1 MARRP
6 SRRRTARQYSLPA
19 PTGGWNARDNI
30 AAMPPLDAVIL
41 DNWFPSTGY
50 LQVRNGNTEFA
61 DGVGVGS
68 VFALMAYSSG
78 TANEF
83 FAASETNIYD
93 ITSGGTASSVV
104 SSMTNG
110 QWQYVNYTTSGGSFL
125 LAVNGADTPREY
137 DGTNWSASTISAS
150 GLTTANLINI
160 WVHKNRIWFVEKDTL
175 DAWYLST
182 GAIAGTAVK
191 FPLGAVFQ
199 LGGEL
204 IAGGSWSRDGGDG
217 MDDLQVFIT
226 SNGEVAVYQGTDPAS
241 ADTFAL
247 VGVFRIGRPLGYRC
261 VEKFGA
267 DLIVVTDQGY
277 LPLSQVLRL
286 DPSQAEAQAISDK
299 IRDAVSE
306 AARSYGGNFGWQAIS
321 YPKGNWG
328 LFNVPTSEG
337 EQARQH
343 VVNVLTGAWCR
354 FTGMNAVCWEVFND
368 DLYFGGQ
375 NGFVYKADSGESDDG
390 DPVNADC
397 LQAFTDAGLPGTMKR
412 YTMLRPLF
420 RSDGSLGITL
430 QFNVDYA
437 ISAPGTNPTPGTAS
451 GPVWDV
457 ALWNVS
463 YWAGPPVP
471 VMLPTSVVGIGTV
484 ASARIRC
491 SVDAQQV
498 QYLKTDY
505 LFEPGGFL

>member
-6 SRRRTARQYSLPA
+6 SRGRTARQYSLPA
-19 PTGGWNARDNI
+19 PTDGWNARDNI

-68 VFALMAYSSG
+68 VFALMAYSSPAG
-78 TANEF
+78 GKL
-83 FAASETNIYD
+83 FAASATNIYD
-93 ITSGGTASSVV
+93 ITPGGTAPSVV
-104 SSMTNG
+104 ASMTNG
-110 QWQYVNYTTSGGSFL
+110 RWQHVNFTTSGGSFL
-125 LAVNGADTPREY
+125 LAVNGADTPRQY

-160 WVHKNRIWFVEKDTL
+160 WVHKGRIWFVEKDTL
-175 DAWYLST
+175 DAWYLSA

-261 VEKFGA
+261 MEKFGA

-306 AARSYGGNFGWQAIS
+306 AALSYGGNFGWQAIS
-321 YPKGNWG
+321 YPKSNWG
-328 LFNVPTSEG
+328 LFNVPTVEG
-337 EQARQH
+337 EQAEQH

-368 DLYFGGQ
+368 DLYFGG
-375 NGFVYKADSGESDDG
+375 
-390 DPVNADC
+390 
-397 LQAFTDAGLPGTMKR
+397 
-412 YTMLRPLF
+412 
-420 RSDGSLGITL
+420 
-430 QFNVDYA
+430 
-437 ISAPGTNPTPGTAS
+437 
-451 GPVWDV
+451 
-457 ALWNVS
+457 
-463 YWAGPPVP
+463 
-471 VMLPTSVVGIGTV
+471 
-484 ASARIRC
+484 
-491 SVDAQQV
+491 
-498 QYLKTDY
+498 
-505 LFEPGGFL
+505 

>member
-1 MARRP
+1 MARTP
-6 SRRRTARQYSLPA
+6 NRRRTARQYSLPA

-61 DGVGVGS
+61 DGVGTGS
-68 VFALMAYSSG
+68 VYALLAYSSA
-78 TANEF
+78 TANEL

-104 SSMTNG
+104 ASMSNG

-125 LAVNGADTPREY
+125 LAVNGADTPRQY
-137 DGTNWSASTISAS
+137 DGTTWSASAIS
-150 GLTTANLINI
+150 GLTTSTLINI
-160 WVHKNRIWFVEKDTL
+160 WVHKNRIWFVQKNTL
-175 DAWYLST
+175 TAWYLGT
-182 GAIAGTAVK
+182 AAIAGAATAC
-191 FPLGAVFQ
+191 PLGAVFQ

-226 SNGEVAVYQGTDPAS
+226 SNGEVAVYQGTDPAD
-241 ADTFAL
+241 AATWAL
-247 VGVFRIGRPLGYRC
+247 VGVFRIGRPIGYRC
-261 VEKFGA
+261 MEKFGA

-306 AARSYGGNFGWQAIS
+306 AARDYGANFGWQAIS

-337 EQARQH
+337 EQAEQH
-343 VVNVLTGAWCR
+343 VVNVLTGSWCR
-354 FTGMNAVCWEVFND
+354 FIGMNAVCWEVFD
-368 DLYFGGQ
+368 EDLYFGGQ
-375 NGFVYKADSGESDDG
+375 NGFVYKADDGQSDDG
-390 DPVNADC
+390 NPVVADC
-397 LQAFTDAGLPGTMKR
+397 LQAFTDAGMPGEMKR
-412 YTMLRPLF
+412 YTMLRPLL

-430 QFNVDYA
+430 QFNVDYQ
-437 ISAPGTNPTPGTAS
+437 INVPGADPTPGIAS

-463 YWAGPPVP
+463 YWAGAPVP
-471 VMLPTSVVGIGTV
+471 YMLTTSVLGIGTV
-484 ASARIRC
+484 ASARVRC
-491 SVDAQQV
+491 SVDAQVV

-505 LFEPGGFL
+505 LFERGGFL